1 MIHIEIETAK
11 ANNLNPFK
19 YLEYIFEK
27 LSQDAEYDFEQ
38 LMLGLKM
45 LNAFAAWQL
54 ISRSINAYY
63 YSVHKRH
70 IYLSYS

>member
-63 YSVHKRH
+63 SVQ
-70 IYLSYS
+70 